1 MKIQFY
7 EKVTVATSVRFPEYV
22 GKTGV
27 VLGISEDDDRI
38 YSYSVF
44 FEGWDEGISFLP
56 SEIFGTGELVDRAEF
71 YDEGDTVKVRVDGEE
86 GSLND

>member
-7 EKVTVATSVRFPEYV
+7 EKVTVATSTRFPEYI

-44 FEGWDEGISFLP
+44 FLGEDEGVGFLP
-56 SEIFGTGELVDRAEF
+56 SELIGTGELVDRAEF
-71 YDEGDTVKVRVDGEE
+71 YDDRDKVKVHVDGEE
-86 GSLND
+86 GSLSE